1 MKILAICA
9 IAGVLI
15 GGAADA
21 RGTSMVRGHVRS
33 DGVYV
38 APHMRTN
45 PNSTKLDNW
54 STQGN
59 YNPYSGKVGNVD
71 PYRPS
76 GSNPYGSPSNPPRR
90 SPYGY

>member
-1 MKILAICA
+1 MKVLALCIAACA
-9 IAGVLI
+9 II
-15 GGAADA
+15 GGTAYA

-38 APHMRTN
+38 APHVRTN

-59 YNPYSGKVGNVD
+59 YNPYNGKVGTID
-71 PYRPS
+71 PYKPS
-76 GSNPYGSPSNPPRR
+76 SSNPNGAPSNPARR
-90 SPYGY
+90 SSYGY

>member
-1 MKILAICA
+1 MKILTLCI
-9 IAGVLI
+9 IACTLASGT
-15 GGAADA
+15 AYA

-38 APHMRTN
+38 APHARTS

-59 YNPYSGKVGNVD
+59 YNPYNGKIGTVD
-71 PYRPS
+71 PYKPS
-76 GSNPYGSPSNPPRR
+76 NSNPYGSPSNR
-90 SPYGY
+90 SRKSSYGY

>member
-1 MKILAICA
+1 MKLLSISL
-9 IAGVLI
+9 IAATLM
-15 GGAADA
+15 GGTAYA

-38 APHMRTN
+38 APHVRTN

-59 YNPYSGKVGNVD
+59 YNPYSGKTGTVD
-71 PYRPS
+71 PYKPS
-76 GSNPYGSPSNPPRR
+76 SSNPYGTPANPSRR
-90 SPYGY
+90 SSYGY